1 MAAAVIELDDVR
13 LQFATPLG
21 PLVAL
26 RGVTLSVPERSI
38 VALVGESGCGKT
50 MTGRTILRLLPGNAT
65 VAGKV
70 LFRGS
75 DLLVLRIADMQRLRG
90 GKIAMIFQDPAT
102 ALNPVFTIG
111 QQLAQILRYHGVG
124 TENERKY
131 RAVELLS
138 EVGLP
143 DPKRVLM
150 QYPHELSGGMQ
161 QRAMIAMALSP
172 SPEVLIA
179 DEPTT
184 SLDVTIQAQIL
195 ELLIRLQEARGLT
208 VILITHDMAV
218 VRRACQRVAVLYAG
232 RVVEEGPVDGV
243 LSNPQH
249 PYTQALLASLPSASA
264 RRMPLTGISGMLPDG
279 RAQIEGCVFAPRC
292 PFVMDVCRESSPET
306 TDTTDPSHTVAC
318 WLRQRDPAQVQ

>member
-50 MTGRTILRLLPGNAT
+50 MTGRAIIRLLPGNAT
-65 VAGKV
+65 VSGKV

-75 DLLVLRIADMQRLRG
+75 DLLTLRIADMQRLRG

-111 QQLAQILRYHGVG
+111 QQLGQILRYHGMG
-124 TENERKY
+124 TETARKD

-143 DPKRVLM
+143 DPRRILT

-161 QRAMIAMALSP
+161 QRAMIAIALSA

-195 ELLIRLQEARGLT
+195 ELLIRLQQARGLT
-208 VILITHDMAV
+208 VILITHNMAV

-279 RAQIEGCVFAPRC
+279 RAQIDGCVFAPRC
-292 PFVMDVCRESSPET
+292 PFVMEACRETSPKT
-306 TDTTDPSHTVAC
+306 TGTTDPSHTVAC
-318 WLRQRDPAQVQ
+318 WLHQHDAVQVK